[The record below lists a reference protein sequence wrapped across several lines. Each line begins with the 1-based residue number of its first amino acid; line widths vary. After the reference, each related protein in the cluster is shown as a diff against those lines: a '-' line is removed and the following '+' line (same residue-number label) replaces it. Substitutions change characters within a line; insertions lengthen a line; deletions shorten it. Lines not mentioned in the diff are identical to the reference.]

1 MLLSPGP
8 VDEIAREARMPSK
21 ANIPI
26 NGEGAQSDRGR
37 YRVFTVGHGE

>member
-1 MLLSPGP
+1 MLLPPGP

-26 NGEGAQSDRGR
+26 NGEGAQSPQTLGSS
-37 YRVFTVGHGE
+37 TVITP